1 MKAFATCVQESD
13 SVIIVGVFKSH
24 TDAVDAAQKE
34 HGVDPLQW
42 NGNSNY
48 MYADFMDK
56 RFSVRPV
63 QVK

>member
-1 MKAFATCVQESD
+1 MKAFATCLQASSD
-13 SVIIVGVFKSH
+13 LTIVGVFKSH

-34 HGVDPLQW
+34 HGVEPLPW
-42 NGNSNY
+42 KGNSNY
-48 MYADFMDK
+48 MYADIFDK